1 MGLEL
6 ELLTPKGHS
15 RVSFARA
22 LARRVK
28 GRVEFGF
35 KYFSEGTLPD
45 GRPLCRL
52 SLATRV
58 LDRNGQ
64 VLATLVDDNT
74 IREGLAK
81 KPARRT
87 LHATDDLRLA
97 LLVERLG
104 WSDGE
109 NTRLDAVRDLFAG
122 FERDGTLHDT
132 FGHPLVVTMNEPA
145 SWHRVCE
152 VVTRPL
158 EKDRAQVVWL
168 ILQTAAEL
176 GCTLP
181 STAALHAHYDAEPW
195 RDVSRLRR
203 LIVDHAQ
210 HREHWWRTLEPNP
223 KCLKLAPFPPNVL
236 RVAQQPGRVAFPT
249 FAAALK
255 LAGAEKACDLNLLGV
270 IDPHPKQPTLEVR
283 CLPMSLEPNHVLETL
298 RAAERLLAN
307 ALAPNKPLLK
317 RAPSGTL
324 RRRV

>member
-6 ELLTPKGHS
+6 ELLTPKGHT

-52 SLATRV
+52 SLAARV
-58 LDRNGQ
+58 VERDGR

-74 IREGLAK
+74 IRDGLPA

-97 LLVERLG
+97 LLAERVC
-104 WSDGE
+104 WSDSE
-109 NTRLDAVRDLFAG
+109 DARLEQLEALFDG
-122 FERDGTLHDT
+122 FVEDGTLHDA
-132 FGHPLVVTMNEPA
+132 FGNPLVITLNEPR

-158 EKDRAQVVWL
+158 DGNRERRSVVDAVL
-168 ILQTAAEL
+168 ATAKAL

-181 STAALHAHYDAEPW
+181 STAALHAHYDAAPW
-195 RDVSRLRR
+195 RDVKRLSRL
-203 LIVDHAQ
+203 VMEHAA
-210 HREHWWRTLEPNP
+210 HRDAWWAALTPNP
-223 KCLKLAPFPPNVL
+223 GCLKLAPFPADVV
-236 RVAQQPGRVAFPT
+236 RVAQRPGRVGFST
-249 FAAALK
+249 FAAALR
-255 LAGAEKACDLNLLGV
+255 LAGATKACDLNVLGV
-270 IDPHPKQPTLEVR
+270 IEPHPRQRTLEVR
-283 CLPMSLEPNHVLETL
+283 CLPMSLEVDALLSSLE
-298 RAAERLLAN
+298 RAELLLQR
-307 ALAPNKPLLK
+307 AL
-317 RAPSGTL
+317 
-324 RRRV
+324 